1 MYKSKYHDFRNRF
14 WGGVLPL
21 CIYSTSTGRVKMVRL
36 KCIRGGSVV
45 YKSKYHDTMSTKS
58 ILGRCVASC
67 FYSTTTGRVKMARLE
82 CIRGGSEQC
91 IRAPLSVLLLI
102 SCPSDGYS
110 HTPEGRT
117 VL

>member
-21 CIYSTSTGRVKMVRL
+21 CIYSTTTGRVKMV
-36 KCIRGGSVV
+36 
-45 YKSKYHDTMSTKS
+45 
-58 ILGRCVASC
+58 
-67 FYSTTTGRVKMARLE
+67 RLE